1 MENCIQGTTL
11 GQMQIRK
18 TSPAGKEVCLSAHEV
33 CRLKQ
38 SRHLVR
44 ITTLSGKLWITL
56 RGEAQDYILKCGES
70 LVLRPQRLTLVEG
83 LSEARFRITRLS

>member
-1 MENCIQGTTL
+1 MENCIQETTL

-18 TSPAGKEVCLSAHEV
+18 TSPAGKEVCLSTHEI

-38 SRHLVR
+38 SRHPAR
-44 ITTLSGKLWITL
+44 ITALSGSLWITL
-56 RGEAQDYILKCGES
+56 RGEAQDYILNPCES

-83 LSEARFRITRLS
+83 LGEARFRITPLP